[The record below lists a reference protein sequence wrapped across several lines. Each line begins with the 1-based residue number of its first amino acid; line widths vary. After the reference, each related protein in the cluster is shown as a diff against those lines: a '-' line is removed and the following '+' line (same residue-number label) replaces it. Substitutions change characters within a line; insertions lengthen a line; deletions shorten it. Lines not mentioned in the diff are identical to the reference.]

1 MSNRP
6 SDFSAF
12 GKAQTQGMLNLQKE
26 LLETYEHASRA
37 WLDR

>member
-1 MSNRP
+1 MSSKP
-6 SDFSAF
+6 SDLSAF
-12 GKAQTQGMLNLQKE
+12 GKVQTQGMVNLQKE